1 MSKNNL
7 IENDLL
13 VGNIK
18 FEAVNNFKYLGVNVN
33 KNNYMHQELQEVN
46 ERVMSENRYN
56 YSMINS
62 YYNQNYSHGHQR

>member
-1 MSKNNL
+1 MMSKNNL

-46 ERVMSENRYN
+46 ERVMSENRY
-56 YSMINS
+56 IIIV
-62 YYNQNYSHGHQR
+62 